1 MKQKLKSI
9 LLIDDDQATNFLHQI
24 IIKKADCTDNLHIEY
39 NGEAAL
45 NYLNTKMH
53 GEYPS
58 PELIFLDI
66 NMPRMNGWAFLEE
79 YQKFNQGQRGTAVIV
94 MLTTSLNPDDQERSK
109 KFYAISE
116 FRSKPNTGDDH
127 GGHQDLLSSEYV
139 IHLNL

>member
-24 IIKKADCTDNLHIEY
+24 IIKKADCTENLHIEY

-45 NYLNTKMH
+45 NYLNTKKPD
-53 GEYPS
+53 GSYPS
-58 PELIFLDI
+58 PDLIFLDI

-79 YQKFNQGQRGTAVIV
+79 YQKFNMGQLGTAVIV

-109 KFYAISE
+109 KFYSISE
-116 FRSKPNTGDDH
+116 FRSKPMT
-127 GGHQDLLSSEYV
+127 QEMIMEV
-139 IHLNL
+139 IRTYFPQNM